1 MIDSLFGMLDWLTA
15 FAQYV
20 IIPGGVTFALV
31 SKLWATFTSNV
42 EAVKWFDLGKFTI
55 QMIATGAIGFVAL
68 GVIRDLVL
76 ALGTTA
82 QSSIGF

>member
-1 MIDSLFGMLDWLTA
+1 MIDTLFGMLDWLTA

-20 IIPGGVTFALV
+20 IIPGGVTFALIA
-31 SKLWATFTSNV
+31 KLWAAFTTKDKAV
-42 EAVKWFDLGKFTI
+42 EWFELGKFTI
-55 QMIATGAIGFVAL
+55 QIIASGAIGFLAL
-68 GVIRDLVL
+68 GVVRDLVL

>member
-1 MIDSLFGMLDWLTA
+1 MIDTLFGMLDWLTS

-20 IIPGGVTFALV
+20 IIPGGVTFALIA
-31 SKLWATFTSNV
+31 KLWTTFTAKDQ
-42 EAVKWFDLGKFTI
+42 AVQWFDLGKFTI
-55 QMIATGAIGFVAL
+55 QSIATGAIGFLAL
-68 GVIRDLVL
+68 GVVRDLVL